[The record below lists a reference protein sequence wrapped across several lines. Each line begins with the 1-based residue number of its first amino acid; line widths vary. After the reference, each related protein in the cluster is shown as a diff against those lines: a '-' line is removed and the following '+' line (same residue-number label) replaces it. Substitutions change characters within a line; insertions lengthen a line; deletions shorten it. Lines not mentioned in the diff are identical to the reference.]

1 MNKLLKKT
9 LKIILPILLGGF
21 ILYWVYRDFDFS
33 KAEEVLLHQTNW
45 WWMLL
50 SLFFGVMSHVLRG
63 WRWKQTL
70 EPLDAHPKQAIA
82 LMPFLYLM
90 PPIWYCPVWERFRV
104 VEYLPNMIM
113 FPLQSPWGRW

>member
-45 WWMLL
+45 VVDVVVL
-50 SLFFGVMSHVLRG
+50 VLRCDEPCVT
-63 WRWKQTL
+63 RLAL
-70 EPLDAHPKQAIA
+70 EADFGAAGCSSQNKRL
-82 LMPFLYLM
+82 
-90 PPIWYCPVWERFRV
+90 R
-104 VEYLPNMIM
+104 
-113 FPLQSPWGRW
+113 